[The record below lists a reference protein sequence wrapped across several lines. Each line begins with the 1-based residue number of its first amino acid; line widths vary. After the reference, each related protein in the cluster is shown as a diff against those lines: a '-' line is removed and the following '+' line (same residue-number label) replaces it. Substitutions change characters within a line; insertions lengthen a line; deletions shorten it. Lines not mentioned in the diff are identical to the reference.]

1 MDDIRI
7 GDVYEAVINEQVH
20 YILCTKVSVD
30 LKTGNMYAGG
40 VSTYTEPGRKIS
52 INITD
57 KVYIDVYDP
66 EDNILH
72 NIGTIVDKVPIAHID
87 PSKMIESFKYVPAA
101 D

>member
-7 GDVYEAVINEQVH
+7 GDVYETVINEQVH

-66 EDNILH
+66 EDNVLH
-72 NIGTIVDKVPIAHID
+72 NIGTIVDKAPITHID
-87 PSKMIESFKYVPAA
+87 PSKIIESFVPAA

>member
-7 GDVYEAVINEQVH
+7 GDVYEAIINEQVH

-30 LKTGNMYAGG
+30 SKSGNMYAGG
-40 VSTYTEPGRKIS
+40 VSTYPEAGRKIT

-66 EDNILH
+66 EDNVLH
-72 NIGTIVDKVPIAHID
+72 KIGTIVDKVPVTHID
-87 PSKMIESFKYVPAA
+87 VSKIIESFTSGSAA